1 MNDEAYAIEAAVQQ
15 THWWFAGR
23 RQLLRQLLHGLGPQP
38 SWRILEVGCGT
49 GANLPVLI
57 DAGVQQVVGCDYALL
72 ALKHCAAHARRAALL
87 QTEAR
92 ALPFESSTFDVVVAA
107 DVLEHLDD
115 DTAALGEFERVLKPG
130 GYLLVTVPAFPFMW
144 GPQDVVA
151 QHKRRY
157 LRGDLVGLIARSGL
171 QVRRCFHFNYL
182 LMLPIWLARKVLLAS
197 RARVRSENE
206 INTAWLNNLLTR
218 IFAADVMTAV
228 HLRPRW
234 GVSLCLV
241 ASKGASQ

>member
-23 RQLLRQLLHGLGPQP
+23 RQLLRRLLQGLGPQP

-57 DAGVQQVVGCDYALL
+57 DSGVQQVVGCDYALL
-72 ALKHCAAHARRAALL
+72 ALKHCAVHTRHAALS
-87 QTEAR
+87 QSEAR
-92 ALPFESSTFDVVVAA
+92 ALPFASSRFDVLVAA

-115 DTAALGEFERVLKPG
+115 DEAALAEFARVLKPG
-130 GYLLVTVPAFPFMW
+130 GHLLVTVPAFPFMW
-144 GPQDVVA
+144 GPQDIVA

-157 LRGDLVGLIARSGL
+157 LQVDLVGLIARSGL
-171 QVRRCFHFNYL
+171 QVHRCFHFNYL

-197 RARVRSENE
+197 RARLRSENE
-206 INTAWLNNLLTR
+206 INTAWLNNVLTR
-218 IFAADVMTAV
+218 IFAADVVTAV
-228 HLRPRW
+228 HVRPRW

-241 ASKGASQ
+241 ASKAASR